1 MKKALLLLTIIMLV
15 SLGALT
21 GCSLF
26 GGKDTNTST
35 QASTEEETKK
45 EVETEEQEKDAK
57 DKKSEELK
65 NSIESEKESSSEDKE
80 VNSNSNNGSAAKE
93 GGSKTSE
100 SSSTSKSGGQENQ
113 VDWGSA
119 WTRDIQ
125 FDHALLEITQK
136 SGNTFSFKLHAT
148 NAMDAEAVKRGA
160 VNVGEVTG
168 TAKVDGDVATQTAP
182 DPDTGCQIKMT
193 NYTGYIQVEP
203 VTDCSGAA
211 GMRVH
216 FDGKYKKGNIPEPE
230 IAVEDNANDNFEPS
244 EDEAQNNNE
253 ATEEDSQTSI
263 DSESSTQTGDS
274 NGDPSSQ
281 SSVQPI
287 SKEEARQL
295 VVNYL
300 HPDNPERIIEYDHD
314 DNGDYIFHYYIV
326 VDDPNIED
334 DGHTATFGWYGVNP
348 NTKEVYDYMA
358 AMD

>member
-1 MKKALLLLTIIMLV
+1 MLV

-26 GGKDTNTST
+26 AENDAKTNT
-35 QASTEEETKK
+35 QARNEEETKK
-45 EVETEEQEKDAK
+45 EVETEEKEKDAK
-57 DKKSEELK
+57 DKKNEELK
-65 NSIESEKESSSEDKE
+65 NSEESKKESSSEDKE
-80 VNSNSNNGSAAKE
+80 VNSNSNNGSKA
-93 GGSKTSE
+93 SE
-100 SSSTSKSGGQENQ
+100 SDSTLKSGGQENQ
-113 VDWGSA
+113 VEWGSA

-160 VNVGEVTG
+160 VNVGEVIG
-168 TAKVDGDVATQTAP
+168 TAKVNGDVATQTAP

-193 NYTGYIQVEP
+193 NYTGYVQVET
-203 VTDCSGAA
+203 VTDCSDAA

-230 IAVEDNANDNFEPS
+230 IAIEDDPENNANDNFEAS
-244 EDEAQNNNE
+244 EDEAQNNNDQT
-253 ATEEDSQTSI
+253 TEEDSQSSVESDSEDQLEDSGENNT
-263 DSESSTQTGDS
+263 SESSA
-274 NGDPSSQ
+274 
-281 SSVQPI
+281 QPI
-287 SKEEARQL
+287 TKDEARQL

-300 HPDNPERIIEYDHD
+300 QSNDPESVIQYDHD
-314 DNGDYIFHYYIV
+314 DNGDYIFHYYKEV
-326 VDDPNIED
+326 GEGDAA
-334 DGHTATFGWYGVNP
+334 HAATFGWYGVNP

>member
-1 MKKALLLLTIIMLV
+1 MKKAVFLLTIIMLV

-26 GGKDTNTST
+26 GGNDTNT
-35 QASTEEETKK
+35 QASNEEAPKK
-45 EVETEEQEKDAK
+45 EVETEEKEKDTK
-57 DKKSEELK
+57 DKKVEELK
-65 NSIESEKESSSEDKE
+65 NNEESKKESNSENKE
-80 VNSNSNNGSAAKE
+80 VNSNSNNGSDAKE

-100 SSSTSKSGGQENQ
+100 SSSNSKSGGQENQ

-136 SGNTFSFKLHAT
+136 GGSTFSFKLHAT
-148 NAMDAEAVKRGA
+148 NAMDAEAVKRGV

-203 VTDCSGAA
+203 VTDCSGPA

-244 EDEAQNNNE
+244 EDEAQNNNGE
-253 ATEEDSQTSI
+253 ATEEDSQIST
-263 DSESSTQTGDS
+263 DNESSTQTGDS

-281 SSVQPI
+281 SNAQPI

>member
-35 QASTEEETKK
+35 QASNEGATKK
-45 EVETEEQEKDAK
+45 EVETEEKEKEAK
-57 DKKSEELK
+57 DKESEELK
-65 NSIESEKESSSEDKE
+65 NTAESKTESSSEDKE
-80 VNSNSNNGSAAKE
+80 VNSNSNNS
-93 GGSKTSE
+93 SKTSE
-100 SSSTSKSGGQENQ
+100 SSSDSNSDGQENQ

-136 SGNTFSFKLHAT
+136 SSNTFSFKLHAT

-168 TAKVDGDVATQTAP
+168 TAKVDGDVATQTVP

-193 NYTGYIQVEP
+193 NYAGYVQVET

-230 IAVEDNANDNFEPS
+230 ITIEDEPEDNTNDNFEPS
-244 EDEAQNNNE
+244 EDEAQNNNDQT
-253 ATEEDSQTSI
+253 TEGDSQSGVESNTADQSEDSGESETSEN
-263 DSESSTQTGDS
+263 SA
-274 NGDPSSQ
+274 
-281 SSVQPI
+281 QPI
-287 SKEEARQL
+287 TKDEARQL

-300 HPDNPERIIEYDHD
+300 HPDNPESIIEYDHD

-348 NTKEVYDYMA
+348 NTKEIYDYMA

>member
-1 MKKALLLLTIIMLV
+1 MIKGLFCLFALALLCI
-15 SLGALT
+15 SGLT
-21 GCSLF
+21 GCGFLN
-26 GGKDTNTST
+26 GKEEDTSKQTSAEEKPK
-35 QASTEEETKK
+35 QKETEEKSIDSSDGEEKNEVTK
-45 EVETEEQEKDAK
+45 EVE
-57 DKKSEELK
+57 KSEMSK
-65 NSIESEKESSSEDKE
+65 QSSSSD
-80 VNSNSNNGSAAKE
+80 
-93 GGSKTSE
+93 E
-100 SSSTSKSGGQENQ
+100 STSSTSKDSSEKAETVSSQ
-113 VDWGSA
+113 VDWGNA

-148 NAMDAEAVKRGA
+148 NALDADAVKRGA

-168 TAKVDGDVATQTAP
+168 TAKVEGDVATQTVP

-230 IAVEDNANDNFEPS
+230 IAVEADTNDNFEPS

-253 ATEEDSQTSI
+253 EEIKEDSQNSVESDSADQSEDNGENNT
-263 DSESSTQTGDS
+263 SESSS
-274 NGDPSSQ
+274 
-281 SSVQPI
+281 QPI
-287 SKEEARQL
+287 TKDEARQL

-300 HPDNPERIIEYDHD
+300 QPDDPESIIQYDHD
-314 DNGDYIFHYYIV
+314 DNGDYIFHYYKEV
-326 VDDPNIED
+326 GEGDAA
-334 DGHTATFGWYGVNP
+334 HAATFGWYGVNP

-358 AMD
+358 ALD

>member
-1 MKKALLLLTIIMLV
+1 MKKALFLLMVMMLI
-15 SLGALT
+15 SLRALT

-26 GGKDTNTST
+26 GGNDTNTST
-35 QASTEEETKK
+35 QASNEEVNKK
-45 EVETEEQEKDAK
+45 EVETEEKETK
-57 DKKSEELK
+57 DKKNEELK
-65 NSIESEKESSSEDKE
+65 DNKEGKKENNSEDKE
-80 VNSNSNNGSAAKE
+80 VSNNSNNGSADKE

-100 SSSTSKSGGQENQ
+100 SSSNSKSGGQENQ

-136 SGNTFSFKLHAT
+136 SGNTFSFKLQAT

-168 TAKVDGDVATQTAP
+168 TAKVEGDVATQTAP

-230 IAVEDNANDNFEPS
+230 IAVENDTNDNFEPS

-253 ATEEDSQTSI
+253 ATEEDSQIST
-263 DSESSTQTGDS
+263 DNESSTQTGDS
-274 NGDPSSQ
+274 NEDPSLQ
-281 SSVQPI
+281 SSAQPI

-334 DGHTATFGWYGVNP
+334 DGHTATFGWYGVNS